1 MQLARKQLGIYPT
14 RLSDVCRHLKIELN
28 HHEALSDARMSAAR
42 LPEKSDRTAAELSEA
57 RDVFRQAKNRER
69 QLRKLVVE

>member
-1 MQLARKQLGIYPT
+1 
-14 RLSDVCRHLKIELN
+14 
-28 HHEALSDARMSAAR
+28 MSAAR
-42 LPEKSDRTAAELSEA
+42 LPEKSDSTAAELSEA